1 LGGSSTCTIGNNDN
15 APTLTI
21 IKTVIGAGATFPFA
35 TTGAGLDPTFN
46 LSPLANASAQIV
58 YNTGLT
64 IGTKTVVEGAHP
76 GYLLTDFACTRGATI
91 IATGDPAAP
100 TVPLSVTLTLGDN
113 VVCTFVNQQQVSQTT
128 RTQGFWATHSS
139 ITNAVWF
146 GGSIG
151 GNTFAGVTDKTLCGE
166 TISTLPILLGGFWSN
181 VSQTTDKVKRTDLDK
196 AKMTLLQ
203 QLLAAILNNAAFGS
217 SPSGTISIAD
227 AKTAFCT
234 GTIDE
239 VRAAQAAMAAF
250 NESGDTGAFTPGVSA
265 NGKLAKDLADLAF
278 WDTLPGSP

>member
-1 LGGSSTCTIGNNDN
+1 
-15 APTLTI
+15 
-21 IKTVIGAGATFPFA
+21 
-35 TTGAGLDPTFN
+35 
-46 LSPLANASAQIV
+46 
-58 YNTGLT
+58 
-64 IGTKTVVEGAHP
+64 
-76 GYLLTDFACTRGATI
+76 
-91 IATGDPAAP
+91 
-100 TVPLSVTLTLGDN
+100 
-113 VVCTFVNQQQVSQTT
+113 
-128 RTQGFWATHSS
+128 
-139 ITNAVWF
+139 
-146 GGSIG
+146 
-151 GNTFAGVTDKTLCGE
+151 
-166 TISTLPILLGGFWSN
+166 

-239 VRAAQAAMAAF
+239 VRQHRLRGCVQREWRYW
-250 NESGDTGAFTPGVSA
+250 NVHSGASA